1 MTQPVLTAWETVAF
15 TRFIHELTGMV
26 LDRSKAYLVETRLGG
41 LLSTLG
47 CGTYSELFYKVRHD
61 AALKNLVIDRIT
73 TQDTGFFRDQGAFE
87 MLQLEILPQLIAAR
101 RQYPG
106 QPRVS
111 LRVWSAGCS
120 TGQEAYSIAI
130 AIKDLLGDLSPYA
143 LEILGTDIS
152 QAAVDKASKG
162 IYSTFEIERG
172 LSEATLLRHFKTE
185 GDQFRISDELRPL
198 VSFRKLN
205 LHEDFAAL
213 GRWDIIFCRNVAVD
227 FSEADKKNLFDRFHT
242 ALLPDGVLVIGATES
257 LLGLCPQYKAR
268 RHLRSV
274 FYAKAP

>member
-26 LDRSKAYLVETRLGG
+26 LDRSKTYLVETRLGG
-41 LLSTLG
+41 LLSALG
-47 CGTYSELFYKVRHD
+47 CGTYSELFYKVRND
-61 AALKNLVIDRIT
+61 AALKNTVIDRIT
-73 TQDTGFFRDQGAFE
+73 TQDTGFFRDQGVFE
-87 MLQLEILPQLIAAR
+87 MLQLEILPRLIEAR

-111 LRVWSAGCS
+111 LRIWSAGCS
-120 TGQEAYSIAI
+120 TGQEVYSIAI
-130 AIKDLLGDLSPYA
+130 ALKDLLGDLSPYA
-143 LEILGTDIS
+143 FEIVGTDIS
-152 QAAVDKASKG
+152 QAAVDKASAG

-172 LSEATLLRHFKTE
+172 LSPAALLRHFKTE
-185 GDQFRISDELRPL
+185 GDQFRVSDELRSL

-205 LHEDFAAL
+205 LHEEFGSL

-242 ALLPDGVLVIGATES
+242 ALLPGGALVIGSTEA
-257 LLGLCPQYKAR
+257 LLGLCPQYTAR

-274 FYAKAP
+274 FYAKA